1 MNFENPVYKKV
12 LENNVVLD
20 EQLFESDTD
29 KAINELISEQNMALF
44 GTSQRIRRN
53 KKICEVSNL
62 KMNVLICFFTNF

>member
-29 KAINELISEQNMALF
+29 KAINELISQQNMALF

-53 KKICEVSNL
+53 KKICEVRNL
-62 KMNVLICFFTNF
+62 KMNVLIYFFTNF